1 MIPVYLDIVDK
12 AKKIINKNVGYMF
25 ELLKCTCEDLSYA
38 EILEDIY
45 PPDILESKLEKCTQT
60 IKELYNMTQ
69 DDYDRDFLEPFYEY
83 TLYYTIL
90 WWVDAID
97 GVELDEIPREYCY
110 DKDGVNR
117 YKYLNKVDNYIDFLF
132 ADWDFLDL
140 PLIYSLYKKKPGVL
154 ENFLH
159 INIEHYLDL
168 MPPDIEKE
176 CKKIKERKPNIM
188 DKKDNITININGE
201 QINIAKDNS
210 TVNAVQNNGANRTE
224 LEEIV
229 KGITENI
236 TTLNKEDAENILD
249 MVEMVKEEILRPEPK
264 ISRLKNCLSLI
275 APMFTI
281 ANGIP
286 ALYENLQGLQGFI
299 MNMIR

>member
-1 MIPVYLDIVDK
+1 
-12 AKKIINKNVGYMF
+12 
-25 ELLKCTCEDLSYA
+25 
-38 EILEDIY
+38 
-45 PPDILESKLEKCTQT
+45 
-60 IKELYNMTQ
+60 
-69 DDYDRDFLEPFYEY
+69 
-83 TLYYTIL
+83 
-90 WWVDAID
+90 
-97 GVELDEIPREYCY
+97 
-110 DKDGVNR
+110 
-117 YKYLNKVDNYIDFLF
+117 
-132 ADWDFLDL
+132 
-140 PLIYSLYKKKPGVL
+140 
-154 ENFLH
+154 
-159 INIEHYLDL
+159 

-176 CKKIKERKPNIM
+176 CKKIKERKQNIM

-249 MVEMVKEEILRPEPK
+249 MVEMVKEEISRPEPK

-286 ALYENLQGLQGFI
+286 VLYKNLQGLQGFI